1 MLLLL
6 MMMMLLLLR
15 RRRRRRGCRML
26 LRYNAKVVQ
35 KIVAYVLHR
44 ASELHHPTA
53 TASSTAPDLGQA
65 EELCSGVA
73 RLLQLRN
80 TRQRTEKIRRAGAH
94 QRDYVRR
101 QVGLA

>member
-6 MMMMLLLLR
+6 MMMMLLLL
-15 RRRRRRGCRML
+15 RRRRGCRML

-53 TASSTAPDLGQA
+53 TASSTASDLGQA
-65 EELCSGVA
+65 EKLCSGVA
-73 RLLQLRN
+73 GLLQLRN